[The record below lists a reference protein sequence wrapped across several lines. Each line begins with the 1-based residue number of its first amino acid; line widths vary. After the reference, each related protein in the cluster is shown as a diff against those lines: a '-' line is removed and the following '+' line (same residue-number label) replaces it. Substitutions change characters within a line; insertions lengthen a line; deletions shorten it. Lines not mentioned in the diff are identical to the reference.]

1 MNERGLT
8 LIEVLAATVLLGIT
22 AAACVPILTSAMRVL
37 HEEQA
42 DAVALDNLAMFADG
56 VVADPESF
64 GLTIAQL
71 HELDSIEIPWQEE
84 GVSVTIK
91 SKRAEGTAIRHSLL
105 IFTTG
110 AEGARTVF
118 RWIERPPPEEE
129 TAQ

>member
-37 HEEQA
+37 HEEHA
-42 DAVALDNLAMFADG
+42 ASVSLDDLAIFADG

-71 HELDSIEIPWQEE
+71 HELDSIEISWPDA

-91 SKRAEGTAIRHSLL
+91 SKRAEDTAIRHSLL
-105 IFTTG
+105 VFTTH

-118 RWIERPPPEEE
+118 RWIERPK
-129 TAQ
+129 AQEATQ